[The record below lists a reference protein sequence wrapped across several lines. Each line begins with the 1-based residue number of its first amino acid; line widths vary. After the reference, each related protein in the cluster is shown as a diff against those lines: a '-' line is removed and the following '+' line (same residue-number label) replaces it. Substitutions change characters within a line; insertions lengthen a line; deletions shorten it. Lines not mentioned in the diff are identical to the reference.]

1 MNGAIL
7 SDVATIERI
16 AIDRGRARSC
26 APTPTAAPASRLPSE
41 NRQIGRIIEFAG
53 VAFSVSDGAILGP
66 TGPSAWC
73 RARFAIAWVA
83 REAFGFSSAGDR
95 PGARRSRPFDVLT
108 AQRRAE
114 ELRAEDEDYREIT
127 DRLLALVTPKKSQE
141 EEAEN
146 APSSH

>member
-1 MNGAIL
+1 MNGVM

-16 AIDRGRARSC
+16 ASIESELRTLRADAYRR
-26 APTPTAAPASRLPSE
+26 AGIPLPSE

-66 TGPSAWC
+66 TRAERVC

-83 REAFGFSSAGDR
+83 REAFGISSVVIGRALGDR
-95 PGARRSRPFDVLT
+95 DHATILN

-114 ELRAEDEDYREIT
+114 EWRAEDEDYRDVT
-127 DRLLALVTPKKSQE
+127 DRLLALMIPKKSQE

-146 APSSH
+146 AATSH